1 MKGIRLTLLSTSL
14 SLAVAG
20 AIPLAAGQN
29 TKQTSNDRAYPPP
42 PPVRT
47 YVPPPRTQPNS
58 QRVATPPPKNVKPT
72 NTAPIGVVPKGPV
85 HGETTTRDTHNPAP
99 AYGHTPLESG
109 NGNNGVAGE
118 HPSSVTAGIKS
129 PTRPVYTLPG
139 NSALARNPGVP
150 TALDKSGSQSV
161 VQQVN
166 NARRSMRGINSRPL
180 PQGNVLVHPNGAL
193 TIEGKAGQQYHVRQ
207 DGTLAAFEAHGVK
220 TTFRPDGTI
229 RAVRT
234 ANMQINYGA
243 GGARRVE
250 TIRPDHSVLVST
262 GPGQG
267 YLQRTVIINNTTV
280 VQRTYV
286 VNNVTYVRYY
296 TRYTYGG
303 VVLEHYVPVAYYAP
317 AFYGWVYYPWPR
329 PVAYHWEFVQDPWY
343 VYYGG
348 YFTPALVYPTPT
360 LWLTDYALAQ
370 ALDSAYQDRPATAPK
385 GENLA
390 QTDTAISPETKQ
402 LLAAQMQQMVA
413 AGNKAAG
420 DGHPE
425 SDLTGE
431 LPDVVNHERTV
442 FVVAS
447 ALDVSSENGECGLTP
462 GDILQ
467 MDAPLPQDA
476 VTADVRV
483 ISSKRMDCAA
493 SSKVTV
499 SVQELQ
505 EMNNNLRQR
514 VDEGMQV
521 LRAKQGTDGLPPAPP
536 DAIAPPPRPNYLADT
551 TPVTGE
557 ELRSMIVEQQRTA
570 DATPQVIQ
578 NEFGA

>member
-1 MKGIRLTLLSTSL
+1 
-14 SLAVAG
+14 
-20 AIPLAAGQN
+20 
-29 TKQTSNDRAYPPP
+29 
-42 PPVRT
+42 
-47 YVPPPRTQPNS
+47 
-58 QRVATPPPKNVKPT
+58 
-72 NTAPIGVVPKGPV
+72 
-85 HGETTTRDTHNPAP
+85 
-99 AYGHTPLESG
+99 
-109 NGNNGVAGE
+109 
-118 HPSSVTAGIKS
+118 
-129 PTRPVYTLPG
+129 VYTLPV
-139 NSALARNPGVP
+139 NSARAKNPGVP

-166 NARRSMRGINSRPL
+166 NARRSMSGINSRPL

-193 TIEGKAGQQYHVRQ
+193 TIEGRAGQQYHLRQ
-207 DGTLAAFEAHGVK
+207 DGTVAAFEAHGVK

-229 RAVRT
+229 RAVHT
-234 ANMQINYGA
+234 ANTQINYGV

-250 TIRPDHSVLVST
+250 TVRPDHSVLVST
-262 GPGQG
+262 GPRQG

-296 TRYTYGG
+296 ARYTYAG

-329 PVAYHWEFVQDPWY
+329 PVAYHWEFVLDPWY
-343 VYYGG
+343 GYYGG
-348 YFTPALVYPTPT
+348 YFAPAPVYATPT

-370 ALDSAYQDRPATAPK
+370 TLSSAYQDRPATAPRD
-385 GENLA
+385 ENLA

-420 DGHPE
+420 DADPE
-425 SDLTGE
+425 NNVTGE
-431 LPDVVNHERTV
+431 LPDVVNHERAV

-447 ALDVSSENGECGLTP
+447 TLDVSSENGECGLTP

-536 DAIAPPPRPNYLADT
+536 DAIAPPPRPSYVGDT
-551 TPVTGE
+551 IPTTGE
-557 ELRSMIVEQQRTA
+557 EVRAMIVEQQRTA
-570 DATPQVIQ
+570 DATPEVIQ

>member
-1 MKGIRLTLLSTSL
+1 
-14 SLAVAG
+14 
-20 AIPLAAGQN
+20 
-29 TKQTSNDRAYPPP
+29 
-42 PPVRT
+42 
-47 YVPPPRTQPNS
+47 
-58 QRVATPPPKNVKPT
+58 
-72 NTAPIGVVPKGPV
+72 
-85 HGETTTRDTHNPAP
+85 
-99 AYGHTPLESG
+99 
-109 NGNNGVAGE
+109 
-118 HPSSVTAGIKS
+118 
-129 PTRPVYTLPG
+129 
-139 NSALARNPGVP
+139 
-150 TALDKSGSQSV
+150 
-161 VQQVN
+161 
-166 NARRSMRGINSRPL
+166 
-180 PQGNVLVHPNGAL
+180 
-193 TIEGKAGQQYHVRQ
+193 
-207 DGTLAAFEAHGVK
+207 
-220 TTFRPDGTI
+220 
-229 RAVRT
+229 
-234 ANMQINYGA
+234 MQINYGV

-262 GPGQG
+262 GPRQG
-267 YLQRTVIINNTTV
+267 YLQRTVIINNTPV
-280 VQRTYV
+280 VRRTYV

-303 VVLEHYVPVAYYAP
+303 VVLEHYVPVVYYAP

-348 YFTPALVYPTPT
+348 YFTAAPVYPTPT

-370 ALDSAYQDRPATAPK
+370 TLGSAYQDGPATAPK

-402 LLAAQMQQMVA
+402 LLAAQVQQMVA

-420 DGHPE
+420 DAHPE
-425 SDLTGE
+425 NSLAGE
-431 LPDVVNHERTV
+431 LPDVVNHERTL
-442 FVVAS
+442 FVVAGT
-447 ALDVSSENGECGLTP
+447 LDVSSENGECGLTP

-483 ISSKRMDCAA
+483 ISSKRMDCGA

-521 LRAKQGTDGLPPAPP
+521 LRDKQGTDGLPPAPP
-536 DAIAPPPRPNYLADT
+536 DAIAPPPRPNYVADT
-551 TPVTGE
+551 TPITDEQV
-557 ELRSMIVEQQRTA
+557 RAMIVEQQQTA
-570 DATPQVIQ
+570 DTAPQVIQ